1 MQFNTTWNTP
11 RRATRVKIVAIVI
24 AVLAVAAPMMLKGFL
39 LFQISTIM
47 AYAVGILG
55 LVVLTG
61 LTGQISLGHGA
72 FFAIGAYAMAILVS
86 HYELSYVLAIPL
98 ASLICLVLGYLIG
111 IPAVRLEG
119 LYLALATFSLAVAT
133 PQILKHKGLAPWTG
147 GFQGILLDPVEQPKW
162 LHLTNDQFQ
171 YVICLFFVCL
181 SLLLVHNLLKG
192 RTGRALESIREHSMA
207 ASAMGVDV
215 AKTKAKIFAVS
226 AMLAGLSG
234 ALIAILTQFVSPDGF
249 NFFMSISLLVGAV
262 VGGLTTI
269 WGAILGAAFI
279 VLIPNVSESISKA
292 VPWAIYGALLIVVV
306 FLMPS
311 GLAGLFGRLLG
322 SDKVSARDQV
332 N

>member
-1 MQFNTTWNTP
+1 MKP
-11 RRATRVKIVAIVI
+11 EAARMRGGLATALIALVVVVA
-24 AVLAVAAPMMLKGFL
+24 AVAAPVFLRGFM
-39 LFQISTIM
+39 LFQISTILV
-47 AYAVGILG
+47 YAIGILG
-55 LVVLTG
+55 LIVLTG

-86 HYELSYVLAIPL
+86 HYNLPYLVAIPL
-98 ASLICLVLGYLIG
+98 AGVICLLLGYVIG

-133 PQILKHKGLAPWTG
+133 PQILKYKGLAPWTG
-147 GFQGILLDPVEQPKW
+147 GFQGLILDPLDPPAW
-162 LHLTNDQFQ
+162 LHVSADQWL
-171 YVICLFFVCL
+171 YAISLFAVGLC
-181 SLLLVHNLLKG
+181 LLLAHNLLRG
-192 RTGRALESIREHSMA
+192 RTGRALESIREHAMA

-215 AKTKAKIFAVS
+215 AQTKAKIFAVS

-234 ALIAILTQFVSPDGF
+234 ALSAVLTQFVSPDGF

-269 WGAILGAAFI
+269 WGAIFGAAFI
-279 VLIPNVSESISKA
+279 VLIPNLSESISKA
-292 VPWAIYGALLIVVV
+292 VPWAIYGSFLIAVI

-311 GLAGLFGRLLG
+311 GLAGLFSNFRAG
-322 SDKVSARDQV
+322 SRVRPGS